1 MSAPSQ
7 SGTAWIDGT
16 NASATLGAE
25 RGLDEEQQKTE
36 SNASGGVF
44 NLCNTRVEVLIR
56 SRRNRIQ
63 GKPGYRV
70 AGLKRRCRRVPASPG
85 VGSDLPISPNCSGS
99 YVVACALCLPLYL
112 CEVAPGPFYR
122 RVFPGKYMGFFSG
135 GLCLGSMGRRR
146 DRLGCHCAL
155 RMPRGSVGSFVA
167 TGMERHL
174 STAEVGRYYE
184 GFSNGVL

>member
-1 MSAPSQ
+1 MSAPSRAVQ
-7 SGTAWIDGT
+7 LGSTEPTHRQLLEPTEAWMK
-16 NASATLGAE
+16 N
-25 RGLDEEQQKTE
+25 
-36 SNASGGVF
+36 
-44 NLCNTRVEVLIR
+44 
-56 SRRNRIQ
+56 SRRRNLTQAAACLICAIPAWRYSFVLE
-63 GKPGYRV
+63 GTEFRGSRATGWLV
-70 AGLKRRCRRVPASPG
+70 SRCRRVPASPG

-99 YVVACALCLPLYL
+99 YGCRLRALFAALPVRGSSRSFLSMGVPRKVY
-112 CEVAPGPFYR
+112 
-122 RVFPGKYMGFFSG
+122 GFFSG

>member
-1 MSAPSQ
+1 Q

-85 VGSDLPISPNCSGS
+85 VGSDLPISRNCSGS
-99 YVVACALCLPLYL
+99 YGCRLRALFAALPVRGSSRSFLSMGVPRKVY
-112 CEVAPGPFYR
+112 
-122 RVFPGKYMGFFSG
+122 GFFPADYVWAAWAAAGIVSVAIA
-135 GLCLGSMGRRR
+135 LYVCLAALLVRS
-146 DRLGCHCAL
+146 DR
-155 RMPRGSVGSFVA
+155 
-167 TGMERHL
+167 
-174 STAEVGRYYE
+174 
-184 GFSNGVL
+184 N